1 MKPLT
6 EREKKIFKLIVFS
19 YIENG
24 LPLGSTNLIQKYNLS
39 LSSATIRNVMA
50 SLEKKKIIEK
60 THSSSGRIP
69 TTDGLK
75 FYTEHFNNNLDDKLY
90 FKIKDIFSKRRINIE
105 DTIDEAAKLI
115 SDISGLTL
123 VTSNKNANET
133 EVLKSITLTKIN
145 KNEVVIV
152 LITSI
157 GRIINK
163 TILLT
168 KTVKMEDLRIAV
180 RIFQERLI
188 DSLIIEIRK
197 KLEFLS
203 PILKKEISNY
213 DELIEAFVNNVFYFE
228 KKQKNKVF
236 GENYIIQDK
245 QIEREKITEIIH
257 IIENKSIWEMMEEFV
272 SEDEQIKISISNSN
286 NISLISKRITI
297 DNKIRDISIIGTK
310 KMDYSIAKNFL
321 NTIEEFIKKE
331 KN

>member
-50 SLEKKKIIEK
+50 SLEKKNFIEK

-69 TTDGLK
+69 TIDGLK

-90 FKIKDIFSKRRINIE
+90 FKIKDIFSKRRMNIE

-145 KNEVVIV
+145 KNEVIIV

-236 GENYIIQDK
+236 GENYIIEDK
-245 QIEREKITEIIH
+245 QIEREKISEIIN

-272 SEDEQIKISISNSN
+272 SEDEQIKISISNTN

>member
-50 SLEKKKIIEK
+50 SLEKKNFIEK

-69 TTDGLK
+69 TIDGLK

-90 FKIKDIFSKRRINIE
+90 FKIKDIFSKRRMNIE

-145 KNEVVIV
+145 KNEVIIV

-236 GENYIIQDK
+236 GENYIIEDK
-245 QIEREKITEIIH
+245 QIEREKITEIIN
-257 IIENKSIWEMMEEFV
+257 IIENKSIWEMMEDFV
-272 SEDEQIKISISNSN
+272 SEDEQIKISISDTN

>member
-24 LPLGSTNLIQKYNLS
+24 LPLGSTNLIQKYNLP

-50 SLEKKKIIEK
+50 SLEKKNFIEK

-90 FKIKDIFSKRRINIE
+90 FKIKDIFSKRRMNIE

-145 KNEVVIV
+145 KNEVIIV
-152 LITSI
+152 LITST

-188 DSLIIEIRK
+188 DSLIIGIRK

-236 GENYIIQDK
+236 GENYIIEDK
-245 QIEREKITEIIH
+245 QIEREKISEIIN

-272 SEDEQIKISISNSN
+272 SEDEQIKISISNTN